1 MSLIDDTSSKCDW
14 TVDDQLE
21 MLKKDYLGMGYQ
33 VEFDKYGLDGIIEG
47 LTITEKMN
55 FVDWEDACDW
65 AGKVTMNVKVPYV
78 ILEMRGPDGQVE
90 HF

>member
-1 MSLIDDTSSKCDW
+1 MDSIEM
-14 TVDDQLE
+14 LE
-21 MLKKDYLGMGYQ
+21 TLKKDYLGMGYQ
-33 VEFDKYGLDGIIEG
+33 VEFDKYGLSGIIEG

-65 AGKVTMNVKVPYV
+65 AGKVTMSLSVPYV
-78 ILEMRGPDGQVE
+78 ILEMRGQEGQVE

>member
-1 MSLIDDTSSKCDW
+1 
-14 TVDDQLE
+14 
-21 MLKKDYLGMGYQ
+21 
-33 VEFDKYGLDGIIEG
+33 
-47 LTITEKMN
+47 
-55 FVDWEDACDW
+55 VDWEDACDW